1 MILETMPRYSK
12 SVLLVDD
19 NPADRA
25 LFSRDLSRLGFDV
38 IQTGSADEAMAAI
51 VGGKVGC
58 LVTDQLMSVS
68 GQELVNLASG
78 VRADFGVVFLSGA
91 SEPREPIPPGTAF
104 IRKEDRAGLRSAVLE
119 CMKPWRVGP
128 VSES

>member
-1 MILETMPRYSK
+1 MPRYSK

-38 IQTGSADEAMAAI
+38 IPTGSADEAMAAI
-51 VGGKVGC
+51 VGGTIGC

-78 VRADFGVVFLSGA
+78 VRADLGVVFLSGA
-91 SEPREPIPPGTAF
+91 SEPREPIPPGAAF

-119 CMKPWRVGP
+119 CMKPWRVDAINEP
-128 VSES
+128 

>member
-1 MILETMPRYSK
+1 MPRYSK

-25 LFSRDLSRLGFDV
+25 LFGRDLRRLGFDV

-51 VGGKVGC
+51 VGGHIGC

-68 GQELVNLASG
+68 GQELASLATG
-78 VRADFGVVFLSGA
+78 VRADLGIVFLSGA
-91 SEPREPIPPGTAF
+91 SEPREPIP
-104 IRKEDRAGLRSAVLE
+104 AGMVFVQKDNRPRLREAVIE
-119 CMKPWRVGP
+119 CMKAWRVDGT
-128 VSES
+128 